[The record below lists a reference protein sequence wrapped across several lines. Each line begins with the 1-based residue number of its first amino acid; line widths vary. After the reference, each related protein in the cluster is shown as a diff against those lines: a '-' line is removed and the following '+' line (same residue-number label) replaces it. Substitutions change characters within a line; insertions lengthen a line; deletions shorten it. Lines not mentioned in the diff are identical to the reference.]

1 MGGERLPLS
10 QLRVEA
16 LGLARLMG
24 VGCSRRGFPPM
35 PRPAR
40 LPESESWGRAQESA
54 FQLVPTHW

>member
-24 VGCSRRGFPPM
+24 VGCSRRGRSPHAQ
-35 PRPAR
+35 AR
-40 LPESESWGRAQESA
+40 QAP
-54 FQLVPTHW
+54 